1 MSTMECLGRIGGQV
15 ICLYG
20 WGRCLLQI
28 RVSCNDLIKQLSI
41 VCHNIGDVVTIFEAT
56 LVVDSI
62 DRARRMKAN
71 FDDRPEVIYR
81 GFTAL
86 MAGNVNFL
94 FD

>member
-1 MSTMECLGRIGGQV
+1 MNIIVC
-15 ICLYG
+15 
-20 WGRCLLQI
+20 
-28 RVSCNDLIKQLSI
+28 IKQVPDSTQVKVDPKTGKCTVYCSLTEKKN
-41 VCHNIGDVVTIFEAT
+41 VIFEAT
-56 LVVDSI
+56 LIVDSI